1 MDRVS
6 QKGVVQMSEQRV
18 AVITGGTRGIG
29 RAISMALA
37 ESGVHVCAGYQSNRE
52 AAESMREVAE
62 KMGHSVSIHQMEV
75 GEPDD
80 CVRFVN
86 EAIEAHGHID
96 YLINNAG
103 INIDRTVRRMTIDE
117 WHGVM
122 RINISGCFYMIKAV
136 IEHMISRGSGRI
148 VNISS
153 IIGETGNVGQANY
166 ATAKSGMHG
175 LTKTLAL
182 ELAGKGITVNCV
194 APGFISTDMMASV
207 SEAVLEKIVK
217 RIPIGRLGS
226 PEEVAYV
233 VTSLLDD
240 RASYVTGAVISVN
253 GGLDM

>member
-1 MDRVS
+1 MAE
-6 QKGVVQMSEQRV
+6 QKV
-18 AVITGGTRGIG
+18 AVVTGGTRGIG
-29 RAISMALA
+29 KAITLALA
-37 ESGVHVCAGYQSNRE
+37 ESGVHVCASYLSNLESAE
-52 AAESMREVAE
+52 AMRDEAV
-62 KMGHSVSIHQMEV
+62 KRRYSISLHQMDV
-75 GEPDD
+75 GDPND
-80 CVRFVN
+80 CVRFIG
-86 EAIEAHGHID
+86 EAIDGYGHVD

-117 WHGVM
+117 WHAVM
-122 RINISGCFYMIKAV
+122 RINISGCFYMVKAV
-136 IEHMISRGSGRI
+136 VEHMIDRGTGRI

-182 ELAGKGITVNCV
+182 ELAKKGITVNCV

-207 SEAVLEKIVK
+207 PEAVLESIVA
-217 RIPIGRLGS
+217 RIPVARLGA

-240 RASYVTGAVISVN
+240 RASYVTGAVIPVN

>member
-1 MDRVS
+1 
-6 QKGVVQMSEQRV
+6 MSEQKV
-18 AVITGGTRGIG
+18 AVVTGGTRGIG
-29 RAISMALA
+29 RAITLALA
-37 ESGVHVCAGYQSNRE
+37 DSGAHVCAGYLSNRE
-52 AAESMREVAE
+52 AAESMRDEASAQ
-62 KMGHSVSIHQMEV
+62 GRSISVHQMDV
-75 GEPDD
+75 GDPQD
-80 CVRFVN
+80 CVRFIDEVLGAYN
-86 EAIEAHGHID
+86 HVD

-122 RINISGCFYMIKAV
+122 RINISGCFYMVKAV
-136 IEHMISRGSGRI
+136 IEHMIARGSGRI

-207 SEAVLEKIVK
+207 PEKILESIVA
-217 RIPIGRLGS
+217 RIPVGRLGD
-226 PEEVAYV
+226 PEDVAFM
-233 VTSLLDD
+233 VTCLLDE
-240 RASYVTGAVISVN
+240 RSGYVTGAVIPVN